1 MRLLSLFLAAAS
13 IGLCCGLCIF
23 DNKKGWF
30 LDCGL
35 RDNFLFRIKDLG
47 GIRANFDFGLGLGDS
62 DGFPNAIQKTSY
74 KHPNH
79 HRRSDKD
86 NQRQYIPSDQTS
98 RSFTEGPNV
107 FRRRTQNG
115 LRRSGVRRSEGGMRA
130 PALMMTPPA
139 QRRQS
144 FSSPNII
151 QEIPGR
157 GNQPTIII
165 TQEPPRTRPTPALA
179 PNLPTIGPSFGQ
191 LLNLDSNTVADTD
204 HVPSFAAKMFVVRD
218 APVEFHP
225 PGYEAPEIF
234 SNVEQRVEVPR
245 TKFFCEEQKYLP
257 GIYADIQLGCKVF
270 HLCVPASMGNSMTS
284 FMCPNMTLFDQSI
297 MQCNYWYHVNCEGA
311 EKHYDAN
318 LPMAISY
325 RKINAA
331 QLPLTAV
338 RNMNN
343 VALLSQNAQDWAEG
357 SPLLLNN
364 IASKR
369 MGEVEPEGDELYIH
383 GDGIQRNP
391 RMMVQDMEKN
401 EEVTLIEAPSEGK

>member
-1 MRLLSLFLAAAS
+1 
-13 IGLCCGLCIF
+13 
-23 DNKKGWF
+23 

-35 RDNFLFRIKDLG
+35 RDSFLFRIKDLG
-47 GIRANFDFGLGLGDS
+47 GIKANFDFGLGLGDS
-62 DGFPNAIQKTSY
+62 DGFPNAIQPTRT
-74 KHPNH
+74 KHQH
-79 HRRSDKD
+79 HYRRSDQD
-86 NQRQYIPSDQTS
+86 NQRQYISSEESPQFSS

-107 FRRRTQNG
+107 FRRRQQNG
-115 LRRSGVRRSEGGMRA
+115 IRRSGVRRSGGGGMRA
-130 PALMMTPPA
+130 PSLVMTVPA

-144 FSSPNII
+144 FSSSNII

-218 APVEFHP
+218 APVEFWP
-225 PGYEAPEIF
+225 PGYEAPQKF
-234 SNVEQRVEVPR
+234 SNAEQRVEVPR

-297 MQCNYWYHVNCEGA
+297 MQCNDWYHVNCEAA
-311 EKHYDAN
+311 ERHYDAN

-338 RNMNN
+338 RDMNN
-343 VALLSQNAQDWAEG
+343 VALLSQNAQDMAEG

-369 MGEVEPEGDELYIH
+369 MGEVAPEGDELFIH
-383 GDGIQRNP
+383 GDGIHRSP
-391 RMMVQDMEKN
+391 RMMVQDMENN
-401 EEVTLIEAPSEGK
+401 EDVMSIEAPSQVADMFG